1 MRTKDFSDSKNP
13 MREVDASL
21 STCAWAL
28 RSTASVV
35 TGRLPRQLIYNQ
47 DMTMG
52 DEADMDWSNVLKAKE
67 NQIMKNNELENKH

>member
-1 MRTKDFSDSKNP
+1 MRTEPFSDSKNP

-21 STCAWAL
+21 STCAWDL
-28 RSTASVV
+28 RSIASVV

-67 NQIMKNNELENKH
+67 NQIMKTMN